1 MKKEELKKIL
11 KPLIKDC
18 IKEVIFEEGT
28 LSNIISEVVVGL
40 KPQQPLQE
48 AKFRKQP
55 PVKSK
60 PSFESDEQA
69 KTRRERMTKK
79 LDQTRKTIMKSIGAE
94 SYNGVD
100 LFEGTTPIQP
110 SSGNQQ
116 GALSGMA
123 PSDPGVDISRFSA
136 ASDVWKKLSGKQK

>member
-40 KPQQPLQE
+40 NPQQTLQE
-48 AKFRKQP
+48 TRFPTPPQPKQ
-55 PVKSK
+55 K
-60 PSFESDEQA
+60 PRFESDLEA
-69 KTRRERMTKK
+69 KSRREQMSKK
-79 LDQTRKTIMKSIGAE
+79 LEQRSKSIMKSIGADA
-94 SYNGVD
+94 YNGVN

-110 SSGNQQ
+110 STGNQQ

-136 ASDVWKKLSGKQK
+136 ASAVWKKLSGKQ